1 MKFSSSLHR
10 HSFYH
15 LARAA
20 CTSAATAAI
29 AVTLTGCGVHLE
41 SAQDSL
47 PELTA
52 PQLVRD
58 RAVRVD
64 WAIAARADELADLA
78 GQCEPCQK
86 AWRDVADRAEQRVE
100 SLGGVWDPW
109 PDGAPEGADL
119 PDPIAEAPV
128 AADAFVAWMAAC
140 AVRDLSSVADPA
152 LLSDADARI
161 LSRVAAARLA
171 DATTLG
177 AVVGVDYGEGASS
190 VLALANRIAAR
201 TFGDSAG
208 GSARDGVMRAAQG
221 ILDAQEVAPVDT
233 GTVLFAHLAPADQ
246 GMHSDQRDFTE
257 DADVSNAVRVWDCVG
272 QTLPALQVEG
282 EGIADA
288 SATVDRLLE
297 RTRVVLNAGVDDT
310 REFRCHLEESSP
322 QSLDALMLATD
333 LTLVDSAD
341 ADVRALGVRSL
352 AADIVAGAA
361 SGSADMS
368 DALDAALKQ

>member
-1 MKFSSSLHR
+1 M
-10 HSFYH
+10 
-15 LARAA
+15 
-20 CTSAATAAI
+20 
-29 AVTLTGCGVHLE
+29 TLTGCGVHLE
-41 SAQDSL
+41 SAQGSL

-64 WAIAARADELADLA
+64 WAIAARADDLAELA

-86 AWRDVADRAEQRVE
+86 AWRDVADRAAHRVE

-128 AADAFVAWMAAC
+128 AADTFVAWMAAS
-140 AVRDLSSVADPA
+140 AVRDLSSVADPG
-152 LLSDADARI
+152 LLSDADARM
-161 LSRVAAARLA
+161 LASVAAARLS

-177 AVVGVDYGEGASS
+177 AVVGVDYDEGASRVL
-190 VLALANRIAAR
+190 VLAKRISAR
-201 TFGDSAG
+201 AHGDSAD
-208 GSARDGVMRAAQG
+208 GSAPDGVMRAAQG
-221 ILDAQEVAPVDT
+221 ILDARGIAPVDA
-233 GTVLFAHLAPADQ
+233 GTALFAHLAPSGQ

-257 DADVSNAVRVWDCVG
+257 DTDVSDAVRVWDCVG

-297 RTRVVLNAGVDDT
+297 RTRVVLNAGAEDT
-310 REFRCHLEESSP
+310 REFRCHLEASSP
-322 QSLDALMLATD
+322 QSLDTLMLATD

-341 ADVRALGVRSL
+341 PDVRALGVRSL